1 VIRDR
6 ERYEKRVGAVV
17 DGRWRIDTL
26 LGRGSTAAVYA
37 ATHRNGHRATL
48 KILHP
53 PLCADPAMIERF
65 LREAGIANA
74 IKHRAIVPIGDDGT
88 TEDGC
93 AYLVLEL
100 LDGETLEEIRER
112 NGGRIPLEDFA
123 PMADELMSAISAVHA
138 AGVIHR
144 DLKPGNVFITTEK
157 RLKLLDFG
165 TARIFDRAGSSK
177 LSMEGLVLG
186 TPSFM
191 SPEQA
196 KGIQKEV
203 DAQSDV
209 WSLGA
214 MIFTLLS
221 GELVHEG
228 KDDHQR
234 LLAAAM
240 KPARLLSTVAP
251 SIDDRIAA
259 VIDRALAQDKKAR
272 WSDVPSMRAAFR
284 GAVLACVPTLRDL
297 KAYAAV
303 PEEEDE
309 APPPSLSM
317 SDPTIVMDAPPEME
331 QLRRA
336 PMPAP
341 VPVPARDPSD
351 SAMPVATLPS
361 ARRGSSRIPV
371 LALVVGLGAMTAV
384 VALVVFFVMGGDVST
399 GRSGA
404 SAVDTPTADPPPE
417 PVPAA
422 PSASFIVITAPDLPE
437 TKPKPP
443 AWATAVA
450 PKATVNKSVPP
461 KGTAE
466 TTAASTA
473 SATATATATAAP
485 ESTAAA
491 PSTPATAP
499 ASTEKPASGGTRPD
513 DPGF

>member
-1 VIRDR
+1 MIRDR
-6 ERYEKRVGAVV
+6 ERYEKRVGTVV
-17 DGRWRIDTL
+17 DGRWRIDSL

-53 PLCADPAMIERF
+53 ALCADPAIIERF

-100 LDGETLEEIRER
+100 LDGETLDDIKER
-112 NGGRIPLEDFA
+112 GGGRIPLEELA
-123 PMADELMSAISAVHA
+123 PMAEEMMSALSAVHA

-165 TARIFDRAGSSK
+165 TARIFDRAGNSK
-177 LSMEGLVLG
+177 LSVQGLVLG

-196 KGIQKEV
+196 KGIREEV

-209 WSLGA
+209 WALGA
-214 MIFTLLS
+214 MFFTLLS
-221 GELVHEG
+221 GENVHEG

-234 LLAAAM
+234 LLAAAL
-240 KPARLLSTVAP
+240 KPARSLASVAP
-251 SIDDRIAA
+251 AVDARVVT
-259 VIDRALAQDKKAR
+259 VIDRALAYAKHDR
-272 WSDVPSMRAAFR
+272 WPDVQSMRGAFR
-284 GAVLACVPTLRDL
+284 NAVLACVPTLRDL
-297 KAYAAV
+297 RAYADLSAKEEAE
-303 PEEEDE
+303 PEA
-309 APPPSLSM
+309 APNGPS

-331 QLRRA
+331 ELRRA
-336 PMPAP
+336 PAKGAAP
-341 VPVPARDPSD
+341 GPTPSD
-351 SAMPVATLPS
+351 ASAPESPIKPVR
-361 ARRGSSRIPV
+361 RRGSSRIPV
-371 LALVVGLGAMTAV
+371 LALVVGLGAMAVV

-399 GRSGA
+399 GRSA
-404 SAVDTPTADPPPE
+404 TSPVLTEPSAVPAPE
-417 PVPAA
+417 VAPA

-437 TKPKPP
+437 SAPKPP
-443 AWATAVA
+443 AWATA
-450 PKATVNKSVPP
+450 PP
-461 KGTAE
+461 KNPTGPLKTKS
-466 TTAASTA
+466 AATA
-473 SATATATATAAP
+473 SAASASAEAP
-485 ESTAAA
+485 
-491 PSTPATAP
+491 PVPPPPAT
-499 ASTEKPASGGTRPD
+499 SEKPPTGGMPD